1 MNKKLVS
8 VVSATLLAATVLVG
22 CGSSSASKEL
32 KDGQYKA
39 EYSEMDEHGWKAFVE
54 LKVAD
59 GKISECNA
67 DYVNEEGKLKSQDA
81 KYEESMKGSSE
92 TWPSKFS
99 ADFNKAL
106 VEKGNPADVD
116 NITGATHSTE
126 DFKNLSK
133 EALKAAEKGKTDTVV
148 VKAAKK

>member
-8 VVSATLLAATVLVG
+8 VVSATVLAATVLVG

-32 KDGQYKA
+32 KDGEYRA

-54 LKVAD
+54 LKIAD
-59 GKISECNA
+59 GKISQCNA
-67 DYVNEEGKLKSQDA
+67 DYVNEEGKLKTQDTE
-81 KYEESMKGSSE
+81 YEKTMKGASE

-99 ADFNKAL
+99 DEFNKTL

-116 NITGATHSTE
+116 NITGATHSIE

-148 VKAAKK
+148 VKPAKK

>member
-8 VVSATLLAATVLVG
+8 VISAALLTSAMLVG

-32 KDGQYKA
+32 KDGKYKA
-39 EYSEMDEHGWKAFVE
+39 EYSELDDHGWKAFVE
-54 LKVAD
+54 VTVAD
-59 GKISECNA
+59 GKISESNA
-67 DYVNEEGKLKSQDA
+67 DYVNEEGKLKSQDTE
-81 KYEESMKGSSE
+81 YEKSMKANSE

-106 VEKGNPADVD
+106 VEKGNPDDVD

-126 DFKNLSK
+126 DFKTLAK
-133 EALKAAEKGKTDTVV
+133 AALKAAEKGKTDTVV
-148 VKAAKK
+148 VKPAKK